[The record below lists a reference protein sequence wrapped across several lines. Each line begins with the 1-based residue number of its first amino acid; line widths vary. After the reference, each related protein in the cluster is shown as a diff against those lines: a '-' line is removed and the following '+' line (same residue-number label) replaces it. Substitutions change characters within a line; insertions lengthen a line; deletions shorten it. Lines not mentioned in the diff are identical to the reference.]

1 MIWDFENLLSRRLF
15 LWTVISC
22 LVGAGMLL
30 FGGPFWRF
38 FGIQAVVWG
47 VVDGVIAWF
56 GLRHA
61 RQHLGH
67 PSEWQAEVQEAARI
81 RKLLWINNA
90 LDVVYV
96 AGGTA
101 LIILYGNGSVF
112 WRGTGWGIVV
122 QGAFL
127 FAFDLYHALRVPDPL
142 QLPALPLFTDP
153 RHQSFLFEG
162 GKPAALLVH
171 GFPGTALEMR
181 PIGQALNDAGWTV
194 RGVRLPGFG
203 PELVEEIDFDDKA
216 WVNFLRN
223 ELKTLR
229 DQGHFPLIMV
239 GYSFGGGLAL
249 QVAAEEPLD
258 GLILLAPFTWRE
270 PPWGT
275 LLLDT
280 VRSLLPVSI
289 DPFRFISIDNPLI
302 QEEFLQ
308 YLPEINPEDPNQ
320 ADELKYIKVPLY
332 VLDQLRS
339 VGRQAL
345 AAAPKVTAPTLII
358 QGTQD
363 QFVRPDSI
371 AYLRK
376 QMITSITVEKVDGP
390 HSMTMPHNPALNEVQ
405 AKVVAFAAQILD
417 QNSKN

>member
-1 MIWDFENLLSRRLF
+1 MIWDFKNLLSRRLL
-15 LWTVISC
+15 LWAVISI

-30 FGGPFWRF
+30 FGVPFWRF
-38 FGIQAVVWG
+38 FGLQAVLWG
-47 VVDGVIAWF
+47 VMDGVIAGF

-61 RQHLGH
+61 GQHLGH
-67 PSEWQAEVQEAARI
+67 PSDWQSEVQEAARM

-90 LDVVYV
+90 LDVVY
-96 AGGTA
+96 AAAGTA
-101 LIILYGNGSVF
+101 LVILLGNGSVF
-112 WRGTGWGIVV
+112 WHGTGWGVVV

-127 FAFDLYHALRVPDPL
+127 FAFDLFHAIRVPEPL
-142 QLPALPLFTDP
+142 QLPALPWFTDP

-171 GFPGTALEMR
+171 GFPGTALEIR
-181 PIGQALNDAGWTV
+181 PIGQPLNEAGWTV
-194 RGVRLPGFG
+194 RGVCLPGFG
-203 PELVEEIDFDDKA
+203 PELAEEIDFNNKD
-216 WVNFLRN
+216 WVNFLCGK
-223 ELKTLR
+223 LKTLR
-229 DQGHFPLIMV
+229 VQDHSPIILV

-249 QVAAEEPLD
+249 EVAAKEPLD

-270 PPWGT
+270 PVWATP
-275 LLLDT
+275 LLDT

-289 DPFRFISIDNPLI
+289 DPFRYITIDNPLI

-308 YLPEINPEDPNQ
+308 YLPEINPEDPEQ
-320 ADELKYIKVPLY
+320 AGELKYMKIPLY

-358 QGTQD
+358 QGAQD
-363 QFVRPDSI
+363 QFVRPENI
-371 AYLRK
+371 AYLRA
-376 QMITSITVEKVDGP
+376 QMIAPVTVEEVNGP
-390 HSMTMPHNPALNEVQ
+390 HSMTMPHNPTLKDVQ

-417 QNSKN
+417 QNYK